1 MFSGLERKRVA
12 KKGHISSQLRQ
23 SMRECVE
30 ARRKLYGTDHA
41 DIVDAMARLPTYE
54 DLPPEESE
62 ETTLKVLE
70 WRGK

>member
-1 MFSGLERKRVA
+1 
-12 KKGHISSQLRQ
+12 
-23 SMRECVE
+23 MRECVE

-62 ETTLKVLE
+62 EITLKVSE
-70 WRGK
+70 WREK